1 MFANSQAGGIDIANP
16 DVCLTPP
23 VPVPV
28 SYVNVAVG
36 STAIPNVPNVLL
48 CGGPA
53 HNMGTVVPQTH
64 GDNPGVAGGVASG
77 TVMAP
82 SRHTTGAFTV
92 ILHGL
97 PVTRMTSMTQ
107 QNTTNAVGSRI
118 APSQGKVL
126 VLAG

>member
-1 MFANSQAGGIDIANP
+1 MFANSQVGGIDIANP

-28 SYVNVAVG
+28 SYVNVAAG

-48 CGGPA
+48 IGGPA
-53 HNMGTVVPQTH
+53 HNMGTVVPQTN

-82 SRHTTGAFTV
+82 SRHITGAFTV
-92 ILHGL
+92 ILHGM

-107 QNTTNAVGSRI
+107 QNTTNAIGSRV